1 MPQATITIRRSRVG
15 ELVVELELGE
25 VDAVERREPVG
36 DRLGDGVG
44 LLVDLLHHEGRVAA
58 LLGRVLVPGDLL
70 DLALD
75 RVPVG
80 VGDRCAARGRR

>member
-1 MPQATITIRRSRVG
+1 MPQATITIRFRPRE

-25 VDAVERREPVG
+25 VDAVVGRQAVG

-58 LLGRVLVPGDLL
+58 LLGGLLVPGDLFG
-70 DLALD
+70 LALD
-75 RVPVG
+75 RV
-80 VGDRCAARGRR
+80 ARRRR